1 MARKIFTAEQIISKL
16 REAEVLLSQGQ
27 PLGSVCRGLEIS
39 EQTYYRWRKEYGGLR
54 TDQAHRLKELERENA
69 RLKKLV
75 ADLALDKAMLQE
87 ALAVRTIPMI
97 TWAPGR
103 TAEKRHAGP
112 RGIPCLGA
120 TGVPGDQDRS
130 LQPAVSRPFRGRGG
144 TTHATDGGAG
154 HAVWTVWLSAHY
166 GVAAAGGLARQP

>member
-1 MARKIFTAEQIISKL
+1 MPKKNFTTEQIIGKL

-87 ALAVRTIPMI
+87 ALSVRTVPTPSI
-97 TWAPGR
+97 
-103 TAEKRHAGP
+103 
-112 RGIPCLGA
+112 GA
-120 TGVPGDQDRS
+120 
-130 LQPAVSRPFRGRGG
+130 RP
-144 TTHATDGGAG
+144 HDG
-154 HAVWTVWLSAHY
+154 TVWRTS
-166 GVAAAGGLARQP
+166 VRSSMFRSDMRAG